1 MPKFLLPTLFLLL
14 PTLLHAAEWT
24 ARPLSEVAVYP
35 EFRAPA
41 EVMAGDEARIS
52 AEVSARV
59 ETMPARVGERVARGA
74 ELVRLDAASYRV
86 EVERAQAQ
94 VDLVGNRV
102 KLAAAQLAQSE
113 ALAARGFISD
123 DGLRVRRTELAVL
136 KSELAATRQGLEAAR
151 LQLARTVIRAP
162 FDGTVRERVASVGDL
177 AAPGT
182 ALLVFAADDGIE
194 VRARVPAAQV
204 EGLRTAKGWRL
215 VAGTVEAELRL
226 LRVSPLVSSAGQA
239 REVVFAPLTE
249 LSPGLAGELRW
260 ASAAP
265 HLPSVWVQQR
275 KGTLGVWLVRD
286 GQPAFQA
293 LPQAEL
299 GRPVA
304 VSLPPDTLLVDE
316 GRFSLDLPPRNSN
329 GNGAAK

>member
-1 MPKFLLPTLFLLL
+1 MKILLALLCLLPTALS
-14 PTLLHAAEWT
+14 AAGWT
-24 ARPLSEVAVYP
+24 TRALSDVAVYP
-35 EFRAPA
+35 ESRAPA

-59 ETMPARVGERVARGA
+59 EALPVRVGERVARGA
-74 ELVRLDAASYRV
+74 ELARLDASSYRV
-86 EVERAQAQ
+86 EVERARAQA
-94 VDLVGNRV
+94 DLVANRV
-102 KLAAAQLAQSE
+102 KLAEAQLAQSE
-113 ALAARGFISD
+113 ALAARGFISE

-136 KSELAATRQGLEAAR
+136 KSELTATRQGLEAAR

-204 EGLRTAKGWRL
+204 EGLRAAKAWRL
-215 VAGTVEAELRL
+215 VAGQIEAELRL
-226 LRVSPLVSSAGQA
+226 VRVSPLVSSAGQA
-239 REVVFAPLTE
+239 REVVFAPRSE

-260 ASAAP
+260 ASATP
-265 HLPSVWVQQR
+265 HLPPAWVQQR
-275 KGTLGVWLVRD
+275 NGSLGVWLVRE
-286 GQPAFQA
+286 GKPVF
-293 LPQAEL
+293 LPLPNAEL

-304 VSLPPDTLLVDE
+304 VTLPPDTQLVDE
-316 GRFSLDLPPRNSN
+316 GRFSLDLPPRN

>member
-1 MPKFLLPTLFLLL
+1 MSKVCLHLLLFLSSLLPAVLQ
-14 PTLLHAAEWT
+14 ASGWS
-24 ARPLSEVAVYP
+24 ARPLSEVVVFP

-41 EVMAGDEARIS
+41 EVVADDEARIS

-59 ETMPARVGERVARGA
+59 EALPARVGERVARGA
-74 ELVRLDAASYRV
+74 ELARLDAASYRV
-86 EVERAQAQ
+86 EVERARAQ
-94 VDLVGNRV
+94 TDLVANRV
-102 KLAAAQLAQSE
+102 KLAEAQLAQSE
-113 ALAARGFISD
+113 ALAVRGFISE

-136 KSELAATRQGLEAAR
+136 RSELTAARQGLEAAR

-182 ALLVFAADDGIE
+182 PLLVFAADDGIE

-204 EGLRTAKGWRL
+204 EGLRAAKAWRL
-215 VAGTVEAELRL
+215 VAGQIEAELRL
-226 LRVSPLVSSAGQA
+226 LRVSPLVSAAGQT

-260 ASAAP
+260 ASPQA
-265 HLPSVWVQQR
+265 HLPPAWVQQR
-275 KGTLGVWLVRD
+275 NGSLGVWLVRE
-286 GQPAFQA
+286 GKPVFQPLAN
-293 LPQAEL
+293 AEL

-304 VSLPPDTLLVDE
+304 VTLPPDTQLVDE
-316 GRFSLDLPPRNSN
+316 GRFSLDLPPRN
-329 GNGAAK
+329 GATK